1 MSLSCY
7 HCGEPVPAGSNFS
20 VVIDNEKHDMCCLG
34 CEAVAHAIVNGGL
47 ENYYRFRDGPAA
59 RPDELSDEQQA
70 AFALYDRED
79 VQNSFVRTLDNN
91 QKEASLAIEGI
102 TCAACVWLIEH
113 QISKTTGVDSV
124 RVNLSNHRASLSWN
138 PEQVDLSKLMA
149 LFSAIGFQ
157 AFPYQ
162 ADEQQERLV
171 KEEKKTIR
179 RLIIA
184 GVGMMQAMMFAVML
198 YAGAFQDMEEQY
210 VMLFRWL
217 SLVVATPVIL
227 YSAQPFFRAA
237 IRDFRSRHLT
247 MDVPVSLAIGVAFAA
262 SAWATI
268 TNSGEVYFDSV
279 SMFTFF
285 LLFGRYL
292 EMRARHRIGRSGN
305 ALNSLIPTSTTR
317 LNEQQ
322 EEEVVL
328 TRELAEGDTLLV
340 KPGHTVPADGE
351 IIEGQSSLNESALTG
366 EYMPVSKQVGDK
378 VLAGTMNTESP
389 LKIRVEKTGQNARV
403 ANIVH
408 LLDRAFSERP
418 KTAEITNRVAHWFVL
433 GVLVSTCA
441 VGLYWW
447 QHKPEDAF
455 WIVLSVLVVT
465 CPCALSLATP
475 TALTTSTNALRE
487 KGLLVTRG
495 HVVETLAQATRIVF
509 DKTGTLTEGRL
520 VLTETQP
527 LIDDLDADTALKLAA
542 ALERSS
548 EHPIARAFDEY
559 RGYYLAERVTSTPG
573 KGLEGEILGDSYRIG
588 TPEFVTGQSD
598 AIQPP
603 CAEGQWLLL
612 GKENLPIAWF
622 AIGDHIRSDAAQA
635 VQSLQAL
642 GLEVDLLSGDQSGAV
657 KAVAE
662 QTGITNV
669 RSGATPEEKLSYIRE
684 LQAQGE
690 SIIMVGDGVN
700 DVPVLAGANV
710 SIAMGNA
717 TDLAKTSADALLMAS
732 HLQRIADSITLSRTT
747 RRVIR
752 QNLTWSLTYNLTAL
766 PLAAAG
772 IIPPYLAAIGM
783 SASSLIVVMNAL
795 RLNKGAPKL
804 QTSQTANQAKQASV
818 TG

>member
-1 MSLSCY
+1 MSLTCY
-7 HCGEPVPAGSNFS
+7 HCGEPVPAGSDFS
-20 VVIDNEKHDMCCLG
+20 VVINDEKKDMCCLG

-47 ENYYRFRDGPAA
+47 ENYYRFREGPAA
-59 RPDELSDEQQA
+59 RPDDLTDEQQA

-79 VQNSFVRTLDNN
+79 VQSGFVRSISPE
-91 QKEASLAIEGI
+91 QQEASLAIEGI

-113 QISKTTGVDSV
+113 QINKVEGVTKIQ
-124 RVNLSNHRASLSWN
+124 VNLSNHRATLNWDPQKAS
-138 PEQVDLSKLMA
+138 LSKLMA
-149 LFSAIGFQ
+149 LFTAIGFQ

-210 VMLFRWL
+210 VLLFRWL
-217 SLVVATPVIL
+217 SLVVSAPVIL
-227 YSAQPFFRAA
+227 YSAQPFFKAA
-237 IRDFRSRHLT
+237 MRDFKALHLT

-262 SAWATI
+262 SAWATV

-305 ALNSLIPTSTTR
+305 ALNTLIPTSTTR
-317 LNEQQ
+317 LNGA

-328 TRELAEGDTLLV
+328 TRELNTGDILLV

-351 IIEGQSSLNESALTG
+351 IIEGRSSLNESALTG
-366 EYMPVSKQVGDK
+366 EYMPVSREKGDK

-389 LKIRVEKTGQNARV
+389 LKIRVEKTGQDARV

-418 KTAEITNRVAHWFVL
+418 KTAEIANRVAHWFVF

-447 QHKPEDAF
+447 QHRPEDAF

-495 HVVETLAQATRIVF
+495 HVIETLANANRIVF

-520 VLTETQP
+520 ILTDTQP
-527 LIDDLDADTALKLAA
+527 IIPELDAEEARKLAA

-548 EHPIARAFDEY
+548 EHPIARAFDEF
-559 RGYYLAERVTSTPG
+559 RGYYIAEQVKATPG
-573 KGLEGEILGDSYRIG
+573 KGLQGEILGETYRIG
-588 TPEFVTGQSD
+588 TPGYVTGLK
-598 AIQPP
+598 QPP
-603 CAEGQWLLL
+603 EVPCNDGQWLLL
-612 GKENLPIAWF
+612 GKDSQPLCWF
-622 AIGDHIRSDAAQA
+622 AIGDHIRNDARQA
-635 VQSLQAL
+635 VSALKNL

-662 QTGITNV
+662 HTGITNV
-669 RSGATPEEKLSYIRE
+669 RSGASPEDKLSYIRD
-684 LQAQGE
+684 LQARGE
-690 SIIMVGDGVN
+690 KIIMVGDGVN
-700 DVPVLAGANV
+700 DIPVLAGADI

-717 TDLAKTSADALLMAS
+717 TDLAKTSADAILMAS
-732 HLQRIADSITLSRTT
+732 HLERIADSITLSRKT
-747 RRVIR
+747 RRIIR
-752 QNLTWSLTYNLTAL
+752 QNLSWSLGYNLTAL

-783 SASSLIVVMNAL
+783 SASSLIVVVNAL
-795 RLNKGAPKL
+795 RLNKRKRK
-804 QTSQTANQAKQASV
+804 AKTTESAQINAESA
-818 TG
+818 

>member
-7 HCGEPVPAGSNFS
+7 HCGEPVPTGSNFS
-20 VVIDNEKHDMCCLG
+20 VVIESEKQSMCCLG

-59 RPDELSDEQQA
+59 RPDDLSDEQQA
-70 AFALYDRED
+70 AFALYDRTD
-79 VQNSFVRTLDNN
+79 VQDSFVREVENG
-91 QKEASLAIEGI
+91 QREASLAIEGI

-113 QISKTTGVDSV
+113 QMGKTDGVDNV
-124 RVNLSNHRASLSWN
+124 RVNLSNHRATLRWN
-138 PEQVDLSKLMA
+138 TDVVDLSKLMA

-184 GVGMMQAMMFAVML
+184 GIGMMQAMMFAITL
-198 YAGAFQDMEEQY
+198 YAGAFEDMEEQY

-217 SLVVATPVIL
+217 SLIVATPVII
-227 YSAQPFFRAA
+227 YSAQPFFKAA
-237 IRDFRSRHLT
+237 FRDLRTRHLS

-305 ALNSLIPTSTTR
+305 ALNTLIPTSTTR
-317 LNEQQ
+317 LIDN
-322 EEEVVL
+322 EEEVIL
-328 TRELAEGDTLLV
+328 TRELSEGDILLV

-351 IIEGQSSLNESALTG
+351 IIEGRSSLNESALTG
-366 EYMPVSKQVGDK
+366 EYMPVSKQAGDK

-389 LKIRVEKTGQNARV
+389 LKVRVEKTGHNARV
-403 ANIVH
+403 ASIVH

-433 GVLVSTCA
+433 AVLVSTCA
-441 VGLYWW
+441 VGLYWS
-447 QHKPEDAF
+447 QHRPEDAF

-495 HVVETLAQATRIVF
+495 HVIETLAQATRIVF

-520 VLTETQP
+520 VLTDTRT
-527 LIDDLDADTALKLAA
+527 LVATLDNDEALKLAA

-559 RGYYLAERVTSTPG
+559 RGYYLAEEVTSTPG
-573 KGLEGEILGDSYRIG
+573 KGLEGIILGDTYRIG
-588 TPEFVTGQSD
+588 TADFVIGKAVTENTDSNLPT
-598 AIQPP
+598 PP
-603 CAEGQWLLL
+603 SEDDQWLLL
-612 GKENLPIAWF
+612 GKNRQPIAWF
-622 AIGDHIRSDAAQA
+622 AIGDHIRSDAKQA
-635 VQSLQAL
+635 ISSLKTL

-657 KAVAE
+657 KTVAD
-662 QTGITNV
+662 QTGISNV
-669 RSGATPEEKLSYIRE
+669 HSGASPEDKLAYIRQ

-690 SIIMVGDGVN
+690 KIIMVGDGVN
-700 DVPVLAGANV
+700 DVPVLAGADI
-710 SIAMGNA
+710 SIAMGGA

-732 HLQRIADSITLSRTT
+732 HLQRIADSIQVSRKT
-747 RRVIR
+747 RKIIR
-752 QNLTWSLTYNLTAL
+752 QNLSWALLYNLTAL

-783 SASSLIVVMNAL
+783 SASSLIVVINAL
-795 RLNKGAPKL
+795 RLNKQAPMLENSQL
-804 QTSQTANQAKQASV
+804 QT
-818 TG
+818 GY

>member
-1 MSLSCY
+1 MSLTCY
-7 HCGEPVPAGSNFS
+7 HCGEPVPAGSDFS
-20 VVIDNEKHDMCCLG
+20 VVINQEKQSMCCLG

-59 RPDELSDEQQA
+59 RPDDLTDEQQA
-70 AFALYDRED
+70 AFALYDRDD
-79 VQNSFVRTLDNN
+79 VQESFVRDRDGGE
-91 QKEASLAIEGI
+91 KEASLAIEGI

-113 QISKTTGVDSV
+113 QMSKADGVSKV
-124 RVNLSNHRASLSWN
+124 QVNLSNHRASLHWN
-138 PEQVDLSKLMA
+138 PEKSSLSKLMA

-184 GVGMMQAMMFAVML
+184 GAGMMQAMMFAVML
-198 YAGAFQDMEEQY
+198 YAGAFQEMEEQY
-210 VMLFRWL
+210 VLLFRWL
-217 SLVVATPVIL
+217 SLIVSAPVIL
-227 YSAQPFFRAA
+227 YSAQPFFKAA
-237 IRDFRSRHLT
+237 IRDFKAMHLT

-268 TNSGEVYFDSV
+268 TNSGDVYFDSV

-305 ALNSLIPTSTTR
+305 ALNTLIPTSTTR
-317 LNEQQ
+317 LNGS

-328 TRELAEGDTLLV
+328 TRELKADDILLV

-351 IIEGQSSLNESALTG
+351 IIEGRSSLNESALTG
-366 EYMPVSKQVGDK
+366 EYMPVSRQTGDK

-495 HVVETLAQATRIVF
+495 HVIETLADATRIVF

-520 VLTETQP
+520 ILTGTHPVSGET
-527 LIDDLDADTALKLAA
+527 DAEEARKLAA
-542 ALERSS
+542 ALERTS
-548 EHPIARAFDEY
+548 EHPIARAFDDF
-559 RGYYLAERVTSTPG
+559 RGYYLAEQVEATPG
-573 KGLEGEILGDSYRIG
+573 KGLQGEILGELYRIG
-588 TPEFVTGQSD
+588 TPEYATSSETPLS
-598 AIQPP
+598 PP
-603 CAEGQWLLL
+603 TEEGQWLLL
-612 GKENLPIAWF
+612 SKNHQAFCWF

-635 VQSLQAL
+635 VDALKKL
-642 GLEVDLLSGDQSGAV
+642 GLEVDLLSGDHSGAV
-657 KAVAE
+657 KAVSEA
-662 QTGITNV
+662 TGISNV
-669 RSGATPEEKLSYIRE
+669 RSGASPEEKLKYVRE
-684 LQAQGE
+684 LQSCGE
-690 SIIMVGDGVN
+690 KIIMVGDGVN
-700 DVPVLAGANV
+700 DIPVLAGADI
-710 SIAMGNA
+710 SIAMGSA
-717 TDLAKTSADALLMAS
+717 TDLAKTSADAVLMAS
-732 HLQRIADSITLSRTT
+732 HLQRIADSIALSRKT

-752 QNLTWSLTYNLTAL
+752 QNLAWALGYNLTAL

-783 SASSLIVVMNAL
+783 SASSLIVVINAL
-795 RLNKGAPKL
+795 RLSKRKRTEQQNSTEQPETGL
-804 QTSQTANQAKQASV
+804 AS
-818 TG
+818 

>member
-20 VVIDNEKHDMCCLG
+20 VVIKNQTEQMCCVG

-47 ENYYRFRDGPAA
+47 ESYYNFREGPAA

-70 AFALYDRED
+70 TFALYDRAD
-79 VQNSFVRTLDNN
+79 VQESFVRSQNN
-91 QKEASLAIEGI
+91 GVSEASLAIEGI

-113 QISKTTGVDSV
+113 QMEKIAGVDAI
-124 RVNLSNHRASLSWN
+124 RINLSNHRATLRWHSD
-138 PEQVDLSKLMA
+138 QVPLSKLMA
-149 LFSAIGFQ
+149 MFSVIGFQ

-162 ADEQQERLV
+162 ADAQQERLV

-184 GVGMMQAMMFAVML
+184 GVGMMQAMMFAIML
-198 YAGAFQDMEEQY
+198 YAGAFEEMEEQY
-210 VMLFRWL
+210 VLLFRWL
-217 SLVVATPVIL
+217 SLLVSTPVIL
-227 YSAQPFFRAA
+227 YSAQPFFKAA
-237 IRDFRSRHLT
+237 WRDLKARHFT

-262 SAWATI
+262 SAWATV
-268 TNSGEVYFDSV
+268 TRSGEVYFDSV

-305 ALNSLIPTSTTR
+305 ALNTLIPTSATR
-317 LNEQQ
+317 LNDNQ
-322 EEEVVL
+322 EEVVL
-328 TRELAEGDTLLV
+328 TRELQAGDLILV
-340 KPGHTVPADGE
+340 KPGHTMPADGL
-351 IIEGQSSLNESALTG
+351 IVEGRSSLNEAALTG
-366 EYMPVSKQVGDK
+366 EYMPVSKQVGDQ
-378 VLAGTMNTESP
+378 VLAGTMNIESP
-389 LKIRVEKTGQNARV
+389 LTVQVEQTGQNARV

-418 KTAEITNRVAHWFVL
+418 KTAEITNKVAHWFVIA
-433 GVLVSTCA
+433 VLVSTCA

-475 TALTTSTNALRE
+475 TALTTATNALRE

-495 HVVETLAQATRIVF
+495 HVIETLAKAQRIVF

-520 VLTETQP
+520 VLTETQVLQP
-527 LIDDLDADTALKLAA
+527 ELTSEQVLKYAA

-559 RGYYLAERVTSTPG
+559 KGYYLAESVVSTPG
-573 KGLEGEILGDSYRIG
+573 KGIEGQILGEHYRIG
-588 TPEFVTGQSD
+588 TPDFVLPNQPISPPSSD
-598 AIQPP
+598 N
-603 CAEGQWLLL
+603 QWLLL
-612 GKENLPIAWF
+612 GKEDQALAWF
-622 AIGDHIRSDAAQA
+622 AIGDHIRPDAAQA
-635 VQSLQAL
+635 ISALKAL

-657 KAVAE
+657 KIVAE
-662 QTGITNV
+662 QTGITNIQ
-669 RSGATPEEKLSYIRE
+669 SGATPEDKLAYIRS
-684 LQAQGE
+684 LQEKGE
-690 SIIMVGDGVN
+690 QIIMVGDGVN
-700 DVPVLAGANV
+700 DVPVLAGADI
-710 SIAMGNA
+710 SIAMGGA
-717 TDLAKTSADALLMAS
+717 TDLAKTSADAVLMAS
-732 HLQRIADSITLSRTT
+732 HLQRIAESIELSRKTQK
-747 RRVIR
+747 IIK
-752 QNLTWSLTYNLTAL
+752 QNLSWSLIYNGTAL

-783 SASSLIVVMNAL
+783 SASSLIVVLNAL
-795 RLNKGAPKL
+795 RLNSRLPKAVL
-804 QTSQTANQAKQASV
+804 TQSK
-818 TG
+818 TGLEK